1 MNRKT
6 SRKEKHKYFNKEK
19 LALGE
24 KESTSALMN
33 IAQDDDNNILKL
45 LKKILLSNFQF
56 II

>member
-45 LKKILLSNFQF
+45 LKQILLNNFQF

>member
-6 SRKEKHKYFNKEK
+6 SRKEKHKYFNEEK

-45 LKKILLSNFQF
+45 LKKILQNNFQF